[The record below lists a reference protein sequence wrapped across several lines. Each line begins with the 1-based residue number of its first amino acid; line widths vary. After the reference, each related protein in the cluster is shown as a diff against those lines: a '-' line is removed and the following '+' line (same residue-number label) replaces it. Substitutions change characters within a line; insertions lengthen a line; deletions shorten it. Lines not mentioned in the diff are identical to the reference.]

1 MICLLFVP
9 ASIQI
14 IHAFE
19 THEHIICTSEDEQHF
34 HVDDME
40 CILCHLQ
47 AETHGIIQ
55 KSDYETLTRSNFIEE
70 VNFYNFY
77 HNHQHLSYSLRAPPI
92 F

>member
-19 THEHIICTSEDEQHF
+19 VHEHVICTSEYEQHF
-34 HVDDME
+34 HVDEMD
-40 CILCHLQ
+40 CVLCHLQ
-47 AETHGIIQ
+47 AETHGILPNFNTNTLLR
-55 KSDYETLTRSNFIEE
+55 SDLFDQS
-70 VNFYNFY
+70 NFYNFY
-77 HNHQHLSYSLRAPPI
+77 HNHQQLSFSLRGPPI